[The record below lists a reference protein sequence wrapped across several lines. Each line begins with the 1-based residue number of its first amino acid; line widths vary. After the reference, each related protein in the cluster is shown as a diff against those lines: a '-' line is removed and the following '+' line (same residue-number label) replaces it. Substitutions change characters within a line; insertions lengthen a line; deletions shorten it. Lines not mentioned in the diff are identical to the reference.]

1 MTFLKISKT
10 LRFQKKKKKL
20 RLPKG
25 HIYLFL
31 LFQMSGS
38 RQSATSIHA
47 IMLQS
52 ESSIDTN
59 LALTTPLVATHS
71 SPPYML
77 HLGPDG
83 MPGQL
88 NS

>member
-1 MTFLKISKT
+1 
-10 LRFQKKKKKL
+10 
-20 RLPKG
+20 
-25 HIYLFL
+25 
-31 LFQMSGS
+31 MSGS

-88 NS
+88 NSWKIVWTPYIYYKGSPSQNYNRD